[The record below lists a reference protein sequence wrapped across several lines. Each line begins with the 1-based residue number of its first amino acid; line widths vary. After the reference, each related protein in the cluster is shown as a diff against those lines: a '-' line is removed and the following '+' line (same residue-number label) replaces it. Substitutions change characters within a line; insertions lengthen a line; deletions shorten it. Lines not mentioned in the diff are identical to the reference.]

1 MGSVTRVL
9 VADLSSSLLYK
20 KLTIFHRLIMPF
32 KKASFR
38 TLLMVIA
45 SLVMGSHGF
54 GIGGGS
60 LSYGSRGFFPRA
72 NPRNY
77 VSAVSR
83 GGPGAGV
90 MYFHDPSPSH
100 LRYPDNS
107 YKTRME
113 EKQKEDRGSLTR
125 WDWINDMSQQYEEGN
140 EDTEKETEEEE
151 EEKAIMNPK
160 ALPGQARIAKPKKPV
175 KDPEAEMIL
184 KGLLER
190 IQALNSIKR
199 ESRYE
204 SALVGPRPPL
214 LLMGK

>member
-38 TLLMVIA
+38 TLLMVIT
-45 SLVMGSHGF
+45 SLVVGSNGF
-54 GIGGGS
+54 GIGGGYM
-60 LSYGSRGFFPRA
+60 SYGSKGFFPRA
-72 NPRNY
+72 SPRNY

-140 EDTEKETEEEE
+140 EDTEKETKEEE

-160 ALPGQARIAKPKKPV
+160 ALPVQARIAKPKKPA

>member
-1 MGSVTRVL
+1 MGTRVL
-9 VADLSSSLLYK
+9 VTEVSSSLFYQA
-20 KLTIFHRLIMPF
+20 LTIFHSAIMPF
-32 KKASFR
+32 KKASIR
-38 TLLMVIA
+38 TLLVLIA

-72 NPRNY
+72 NPRNF

-113 EKQKEDRGSLTR
+113 EKQKENKGTLTR
-125 WDWINDMSQQYEEGN
+125 WDWINDMSQQYGDDDDE
-140 EDTEKETEEEE
+140 TEKENEEGEDTNV
-151 EEKAIMNPK
+151 IINPK
-160 ALPGQARIAKPKKPV
+160 ALPVQPRIVKP
-175 KDPEAEMIL
+175 
-184 KGLLER
+184 
-190 IQALNSIKR
+190 
-199 ESRYE
+199 
-204 SALVGPRPPL
+204 
-214 LLMGK
+214 